1 MKARLLIAAVLM
13 FFANTSF
20 GQMQTSDHSH
30 QHHPRGSLTI
40 FGGYTFQDKVSFSN
54 SYGYIKEAAHWGL
67 SAEFFMDRLRTLE
80 LLYQRMDTHAPL
92 YDGYFGTQL
101 NHDNDKAGLNYIMI
115 GGVNYIP
122 ASPTVMPYGG
132 INLGVC
138 VVTNK
143 EDYTAT
149 KFAIGGKLG
158 VKIKASPVVGIK
170 LQAQL
175 LSVVQGAGG
184 GFYVGTGG
192 SGYGVSTYST
202 VLQFGFTGGLSFD
215 F

>member
-1 MKARLLIAAVLM
+1 MKARLMIAAVLM
-13 FFANTSF
+13 FFANASS
-20 GQMQTSDHSH
+20 GQEVHP
-30 QHHPRGSLTI
+30 HHAPQARGSLTI
-40 FGGYTFQDKVSFSN
+40 FGGYTFQDKVNFSN
-54 SYGYIKEAAHWGL
+54 AYGYIKEAAHWGL
-67 SAEFFMDRLRTLE
+67 SAEFFLDRMRTLE
-80 LLYQRMDTHAPL
+80 LMYQRMDTHAPL
-92 YDGYFGTQL
+92 YDGYYGTKL

-122 ASPTVMPYGG
+122 ASPKVMPYGG

-192 SGYGVSTYST
+192 TGYGVSTYST